1 MRYFGPRSLS
11 SVLQRVLAV
20 SWFAILAMV
29 VALSSFLAIAFF
41 NLNFGDPV
49 TGSIVEC
56 SYSASSLADEEWRDM
71 HAQPVWIKALVFP
84 FLAIAT
90 TLLLL
95 VVSTARKLFANFAQE
110 VVFRHENVALIS
122 RTAKILLAFSALTF
136 NFTSLLVSFIL
147 LMLCEILRTGTALQ
161 EEQDLTV

>member
-11 SVLQRVLAV
+11 SVLQRVLAF

-41 NLNFGDPV
+41 SLRFGDPV
-49 TGSIVEC
+49 TSSILEC
-56 SYSASSLADEEWRDM
+56 SYSASSLADAEWRDM
-71 HAQPVWIKALVFP
+71 LAQPLWIKALVFP
-84 FLAIAT
+84 FLAVAT
-90 TLLLL
+90 ALLLL
-95 VVSTARKLFANFAQE
+95 VVSTARRLFANFSQD

-122 RTAKILLAFSALTF
+122 RIAKLLVAFSVLTF

>member
-11 SVLQRVLAV
+11 SVLQRVLAF

-41 NLNFGDPV
+41 SLRFGDPV
-49 TGSIVEC
+49 TGAILEC
-56 SYSASSLADEEWRDM
+56 SHSASSLADEEWRDM
-71 HAQPVWIKALVFP
+71 LAQPAWVKALVFP
-84 FLAIAT
+84 FLAAAT
-90 TLLLL
+90 ALLLL
-95 VVSTARKLFANFAQE
+95 VVSTARKLFANFAQDA
-110 VVFRHENVALIS
+110 VFLHENVALIS
-122 RTAKILLAFSALTF
+122 RTAKLLVAFSVLTF

>member
-20 SWFAILAMV
+20 SWFAILAAV
-29 VALSSFLAIAFF
+29 VALSSFLAVSFF
-41 NLNFGDPV
+41 SWNLGDPV
-49 TGSIVEC
+49 TAGILET
-56 SYSASSLADEEWRDM
+56 AHAEAALADEEWRDM
-71 HAQPVWIKALVFP
+71 LAQPVWIKALVFP
-84 FLAIAT
+84 FLVLLT
-90 TLLLL
+90 TLLLM
-95 VVSTARKLFANFAQE
+95 VVGTARKLFANFAQD

-122 RTAKILLAFSALTF
+122 RTAKLLLAFSVVSF